1 MEDLMSA
8 ELSLVA
14 TWAPIAISVVSLIL
28 TGFFSIRSYRLD
40 KSDKEQSAEL
50 RRIQKQL
57 SELQLQEAQEDAAA
71 KTSSKV
77 EARHVLVGLKNH
89 RIRVSNVGGTVVTDV
104 TTTCD
109 DVSYFYSRDKEP
121 FERLEP
127 GKSFDQAVFFADGSP
142 SRFTITTHWRDAD
155 GKERNRDNIITW

>member
-1 MEDLMSA
+1 MGA

-14 TWAPIAISVVSLIL
+14 TWAPIVISIASLIL

-40 KSDKEQSAEL
+40 KSDKEQNAEL

-57 SELQLQEAQEDAAA
+57 SELQLQKAREDADA

-77 EARHVLVGLKNH
+77 EARHVLVGLKKH
-89 RIRVSNVGGTVVTDV
+89 HIRISNVGGTVVTDV
-104 TTTCD
+104 TTACD
-109 DVSYFYSRDKEP
+109 GGPYFYNQDKEP

-127 GKSFDQAVFFADGSP
+127 GESFDQTIFFAGGSP
-142 SRFTITTHWRDAD
+142 SKFTVTTRWHDAD
-155 GKERNRDNIITW
+155 GEEHSRDNIITW

>member
-1 MEDLMSA
+1 MST

-14 TWAPIAISVVSLIL
+14 TWAPIVISVVSLIL

-40 KSDKEQSAEL
+40 KSDKEQNAEL
-50 RRIQKQL
+50 RQIQKQL
-57 SELQLQEAQEDAAA
+57 SELQLQKAQEDAAA

-77 EARHVLVGLKNH
+77 EACHVLVGLKKH
-89 RIRVSNVGGTVVTDV
+89 HIRIANGGGTVVTAV

-109 DVSYFYSRDKEP
+109 DGPYVYMQDKEP

-127 GKSFDQAVFFADGSP
+127 GKSFDQTVVFAAGSP
-142 SRFTITTHWRDAD
+142 SKFKITTHWHDAN
-155 GKERNRDNIITW
+155 GNEHSLDNIITW

>member
-1 MEDLMSA
+1 MSA

-14 TWAPIAISVVSLIL
+14 TWAPIVISLVSLIL
-28 TGFFSIRSYRLD
+28 SGFFSIRSYRLD
-40 KSDKEQSAEL
+40 KSDKEQSEEL

-57 SELQLQEAQEDAAA
+57 SEFQLQKAQEDAAA

-77 EARHVLVGLKNH
+77 EARHVPIGLKEH
-89 RIRVSNVGGTVVTDV
+89 HIRIANVGGTVVTDV

-109 DVSYFYSRDKEP
+109 DGPYIYSQDKEP

-127 GKSFDQAVFFADGSP
+127 GESFDQTIIFVLGSP
-142 SRFTITTHWRDAD
+142 PKFTITTHWRDAD
-155 GKERNRDNIITW
+155 GGMHSRDNIITW